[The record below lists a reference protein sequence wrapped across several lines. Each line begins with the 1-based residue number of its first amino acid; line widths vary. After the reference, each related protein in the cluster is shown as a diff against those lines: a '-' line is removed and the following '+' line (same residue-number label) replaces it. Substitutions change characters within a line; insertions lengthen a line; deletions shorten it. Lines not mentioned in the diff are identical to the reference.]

1 MIRRPPR
8 STLFPYTTLFRS
20 HPHRAGDRPGGRA
33 RRLHGDA
40 RMGRLSDRHVPPR
53 ALHGEGHAPAAL
65 AARARGLAPR
75 RRRLLP
81 ALRRVAEG
89 AAAAGL
95 MEILSLLASGFAI
108 ALTPA
113 NLFYC
118 FMGSLVGTAIGVLPG
133 LGPPATI
140 ALLLPVTYGIPAT
153 SAVILLAGIFYG
165 AMYGGSTTS
174 ILLNIPGEAA
184 SVVTCLDGYQMARQ
198 GRAGAAL
205 AISACGSFIAG
216 TLSIVGLMLLAPPMA
231 AFALKFGAPENFAL
245 LVLGLMM
252 AGYLA
257 GASMT
262 KGLMMAVLGLLLGTV
277 GLDPIMGSPRFT
289 FGIFKLSEGF
299 EFVLVA
305 IGLFGIGEVLPN
317 VEHSIKAE
325 VFKAKIGGLV
335 LVLLEARVVLVL
347 LVEKPESF
355 WGLVASMYIGNVM
368 LLVLNLPL
376 IGLWVKLLQVP
387 YPILAPFI
395 LVFVIVGAYS
405 VNNSAFDVGTTVV
418 FGLLGYVLRKFGF
431 EPAPLVLA
439 MILGPQLEG
448 SLRRALI
455 FSRGD
460 FTVFVERPISAVL
473 LALAALMLF
482 SPVFR
487 WVLSRK
493 FWEIVGPVTVWC
505 GGFAVVVGRRIRPG
519 GLARAALMRSPPIF
533 RWVLSRKFW
542 EIVGPVERPE

>member
-1 MIRRPPR
+1 MDI
-8 STLFPYTTLFRS
+8 
-20 HPHRAGDRPGGRA
+20 
-33 RRLHGDA
+33 
-40 RMGRLSDRHVPPR
+40 
-53 ALHGEGHAPAAL
+53 
-65 AARARGLAPR
+65 
-75 RRRLLP
+75 
-81 ALRRVAEG
+81 
-89 AAAAGL
+89 
-95 MEILSLLASGFAI
+95 LASLVNGFAV
-108 ALTPA
+108 ALTPT
-113 NLFYC
+113 NLLYC
-118 FMGSLVGTAIGVLPG
+118 FLGSLIGTAIGVLPG

-140 ALLLPVTYGIPAT
+140 ALLLPVTYGINAT

-205 AISACGSFIAG
+205 AISAFGSFIAG

-305 IGLFGIGEVLPN
+305 MGLFGIGEVLAN
-317 VEHSIKAE
+317 VEQSIKAE
-325 VFKAKIGGLV
+325 VFKAKIGGLLPNRQEWREASAPIARGSV
-335 LVLLEARVVLVL
+335 LGFLIGVLPGGGAIISSFISYALEKKLSRTPERFGHGAIAGVAGPESANNSAATGSFIPL
-347 LVEKPESF
+347 LTLGIPGNASIAMIFAALLIHGIRPGPLLLTEKPEIF

-493 FWEIVGPVTVWC
+493 FWEV
-505 GGFAVVVGRRIRPG
+505 
-519 GLARAALMRSPPIF
+519 
-533 RWVLSRKFW
+533 
-542 EIVGPVERPE
+542 VGPVERPE